1 MNLPATIKHQNGF
14 LHSPAAGYDGVFD
27 WSWTQGCFG
36 KGRITPMDFDGV
48 VERKGN
54 FILFETKNL
63 GVPIPD
69 GQMYTLKAAHRL
81 GCFTIFLIHGKTE
94 PESAQIWY
102 PGVDKREVYE
112 GVDVIKS
119 KVSAWYTYADKNPK
133 NGIDV
138 SFLNR
143 RVEILGAENES
154 MKSRID
160 AAALLA
166 EQLLI
171 ALRGRV

>member
-1 MNLPATIKHQNGF
+1 MSALPSTIKHPGGF
-14 LHSPAAGYDGVFD
+14 AHSPAAGFDGVFD

-69 GQMYTLKAAHRL
+69 GQIYTLQAAHRL
-81 GCFTIFLIHGKTE
+81 GCFTIFLIHGKTA
-94 PESAQIWY
+94 PEMAQVWY
-102 PGVDKREVYE
+102 PGTEKRHVFE
-112 GVDVIKS
+112 GVDAIRERVA
-119 KVSAWYTYADKNPK
+119 AWYEYAEANPQK
-133 NGIDV
+133 TVDV

-143 RVEILGAENES
+143 RIQTLQSCLDEAAELA
-154 MKSRID
+154 RR
-160 AAALLA
+160 LLQVL
-166 EQLLI
+166 E
-171 ALRGRV
+171 GDK

>member
-1 MNLPATIKHQNGF
+1 MSLPATIKHQQGF

-102 PGVDKREVYE
+102 PGVDKREVHE
-112 GVDVIKS
+112 GVEAIKS
-119 KVSAWYTYADKNPK
+119 KVSAWYSYAEKNQK

-143 RVEILGAENES
+143 RVSQLTDENTSLKTQIET
-154 MKSRID
+154 
-160 AAALLA
+160 AALLA
-166 EQLLI
+166 KQLLH
-171 ALRGRV
+171 ALGAKN